1 MTAHVEGFTVPP
13 HSGWQSRPME
23 HYWQDIPG
31 GFWYLSA
38 YMKLLEDLPKD
49 RTTIW
54 AEVGVFHGQ
63 SIAWLG
69 VEDNNRIARGEPP
82 IIIHAIDN
90 FAGWPGVAQG
100 EELRESF
107 TFNTARI
114 ATALNQC
121 CGGECKTHGAFHVTA
136 KPSVEAAAQFPDEY
150 FDVVWIDADHT
161 YEGCKADIA
170 AWFPKVR
177 PGGFIGGDDWAYP
190 GVRMATIEAF
200 PNVLD
205 IGSGER
211 FQAPWPWWLVR
222 REG

>member
-1 MTAHVEGFTVPP
+1 MTAHVEGFTVP
-13 HSGWQSRPME
+13 RPME
-23 HYWQDIPG
+23 HYWQTIDG

-49 RTTIW
+49 RPTTFV
-54 AEVGVFHGQ
+54 EVGVFQGQ
-63 SIAWLG
+63 SLAWLG
-69 VEDNNRIARGEPP
+69 VEVLNRGLPVT
-82 IIIHAIDN
+82 IHAVDN
-90 FAGWPGVAQG
+90 FAGWPGVPQG
-100 EELRESF
+100 DELRELF

-114 ATALNQC
+114 AEAL
-121 CGGECKTHGAFHVTA
+121 GERFVVHA
-136 KPSVEAAAQFPDEY
+136 KPSVEAAAEFADNSL
-150 FDVVWIDADHT
+150 DVVWIDADHT

-170 AWFPKVR
+170 AWWPKVR

-211 FQAPWPWWLVR
+211 FSAPWPFWIVK
-222 REG
+222 REAP